1 MALRRLSYSS
11 VSSEM
16 STATVLV
23 APAFCDVAVV
33 PAALVVVLATVAMS
47 GFGAPSRSV
56 AFWMS
61 RLFAEQQLL

>member
-1 MALRRLSYSS
+1 
-11 VSSEM
+11 M

-23 APAFCDVAVV
+23 SPAFCDVVVV